1 MTILIAALSP
11 SHFSAL
17 GQHDALPKALMPLI
31 QGRDGF

>member
-17 GQHDALPKALMPLI
+17 GQHDALPKALI